1 MLLGYLL
8 PAVLVIGY
16 SLLNPLRHHL
26 RSDAAVILIL
36 TAVQLGLWVWV
47 IVGITRSAN
56 RHTARGGKLLC
67 QRCSGADDRQ
77 CHRHGS
83 LTRHPSDPGDAPL
96 QPTWQFGVG

>member
-56 RHTARGGKLLC
+56 RHTARGGKLLWANVA
-67 QRCSGADDRQ
+67 RALMIVSVIGMA
-77 CHRHGS
+77 
-83 LTRHPSDPGDAPL
+83 
-96 QPTWQFGVG
+96 V